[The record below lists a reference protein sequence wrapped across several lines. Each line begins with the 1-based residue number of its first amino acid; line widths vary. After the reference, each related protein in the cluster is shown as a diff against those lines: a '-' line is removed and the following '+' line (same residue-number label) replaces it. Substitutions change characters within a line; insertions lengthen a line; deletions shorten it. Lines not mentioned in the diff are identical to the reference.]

1 MSKELM
7 QEIQE
12 FKYVSGKIYKIYL
25 FQPEVRNNRPLSKE
39 KEKIIRLIRIIKKFS
54 KSNT

>member
-25 FQPEVRNNRPLSKE
+25 FQPEVKNDRPLSKE